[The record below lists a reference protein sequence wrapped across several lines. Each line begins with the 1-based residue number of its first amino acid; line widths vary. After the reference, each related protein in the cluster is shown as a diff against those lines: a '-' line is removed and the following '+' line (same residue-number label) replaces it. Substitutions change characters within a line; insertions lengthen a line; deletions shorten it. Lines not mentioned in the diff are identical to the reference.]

1 MSEKLG
7 EYLMLKR
14 FWTNLGMNQEDIRAL
29 PHYEFEVL
37 NEIMLLEDKQ
47 HHKDQ
52 KTAGQKMQSKIPK
65 R

>member
-1 MSEKLG
+1 M
-7 EYLMLKR
+7 
-14 FWTNLGMNQEDIRAL
+14 GMTYEDIRAL
-29 PHYEFEVL
+29 PHYEFELL